1 MCAGREINT
10 DVLIVGSGGA
20 GVTAAIEAREAG
32 AEVIVIDKSDHLGG
46 AAAISGGGCCFV
58 DTALQAEKGIDDS
71 VDLAFEDW
79 LRFGE
84 GSADEEWAR
93 FYLEHTNEGLFEW
106 SLARGVEWDFINKNE
121 GNTVPRWHHPVGGGA
136 GLWRALHAAAKERGV
151 DQWIRSMA
159 ARELIVRNGRVAGVR
174 AENLESGE
182 TTDYMAKAIIMASG
196 GFNSNVE
203 MVKEV
208 RPDLKDFRILEG
220 THAGDTGDGHSIV
233 TKLGGILTHMDEI
246 WFYVF
251 SIPDHRDPRGNRGL
265 VVRGMPD
272 AVWVNMQGERFHNE
286 DLAGGNSG
294 APAVM
299 SQNPPTCWSVIDD
312 SMTDAVTISD
322 PYYYQPGTST
332 KDPEKVKELLSESPD
347 IMHADTLEELAE
359 QMGVPTQTFV
369 DTVVRYNGFIDGGL
383 KEDPD
388 HGRDLTKRK
397 MLGQPPY
404 HAFHYYP
411 LARKNF
417 GGVKTDFRCRVTDK
431 HYEVIS
437 GLYAAGELAGMA
449 GGHIN
454 GKNGLEGT
462 MLGPCLF
469 SGRIAGAWAANEAG
483 FGDGYSG
490 TPTRD

>member
-1 MCAGREINT
+1 MCANHVMKT
-10 DVLIVGSGGA
+10 DVLIVGSGAA
-20 GVTAAIEAREAG
+20 GVTAAIEAKEAG
-32 AEVIVIDKSDHLGG
+32 ANVIVIEKSGHLGG
-46 AAAISGGGCCFV
+46 AAAISGGGCCMV
-58 DTALQAEKGIDDS
+58 KTALQAEKGIEDS
-71 VDLAFEDW
+71 VDLAFDDW
-79 LRFGE
+79 LKFGE

-93 FYLEHTNEGLFEW
+93 FYLEHTNAGLFEW
-106 SLARGVEWDFINKNE
+106 GLARGVKWDFVNHNE

-136 GLWRALHAAAKERGV
+136 GIWQALHKTALERGV
-151 DQWIRSMA
+151 DQWITSTA
-159 ARELIVRNGRVAGVR
+159 ARELIVQDGRAAGVR
-174 AENLESGE
+174 AENLETGE
-182 TTDYMAKAIIMASG
+182 STDYMAKAVVMASG

-203 MVKEV
+203 MVMEN
-208 RPDLKDFRILEG
+208 RPDLKGFRILEG
-220 THAGDTGDGHSIV
+220 THVGDTGDGHGMV
-233 TKLGGILTHMDEI
+233 TKLGGTLTHMDEI

-251 SIPDHRDPRGNRGL
+251 SIPDHRDERGKRGL
-265 VVRGMPD
+265 AVRGMPH

-286 DLAGGNSG
+286 DLTGGNSG

-312 SMTDAVTISD
+312 SMTGEVTVSD

-332 KDPEKVKELLSESPD
+332 KDPSKVEELLRESPN
-347 IMHADTLEELAE
+347 IKHGNTLEELAE

-369 DTVVRYNGFIDGGL
+369 ETLNRYNGFIDGSL
-383 KEDPD
+383 DEDPD
-388 HGRDLTKRK
+388 HGKNLTNKK

-404 HAFHYYP
+404 HAFNYFP

-417 GGVKTDFRCRVTDK
+417 GGVKTDLHCRVTDK
-431 HYEVIS
+431 HYEAIP

-462 MLGPCLF
+462 MLGPSLF
-469 SGRIAGAWAANEAG
+469 SGRVAGAWAANEAG
-483 FGDGYSG
+483 FGEGYAG